1 MNSTPW
7 FPAPN
12 DARCH
17 LRAPRCRGCSLVS
30 NLGARIVTA
39 ALLGGAVVYGTLH
52 LPLALMGGAFSLIL
66 FGAALEWAALAG
78 FRAPAARLGYA
89 LMTVGLALTGVFTLR
104 GTGPPLSGLLVAGC
118 LWWCVAT
125 AWIVQYQHCE
135 APKLRQRAPLAV
147 MGWLALVP
155 ALLALLTLLER
166 GPPLLLALF
175 ALVWGADVFAYFG
188 GKTLGKRRL
197 ASRVSPGKTWEGFL
211 SALLGTQLLAFT
223 GAGLLPSQPMSA
235 VLALAALTV
244 LASVVGDLTESL
256 LKRLRGVKDSGSLL
270 PGHGGLLD
278 RIDSLLA
285 AAPVFTL
292 GLILME
298 QP

>member
-1 MNSTPW
+1 
-7 FPAPN
+7 
-12 DARCH
+12 
-17 LRAPRCRGCSLVS
+17 VS
-30 NLGARIVTA
+30 NLVARIVTA
-39 ALLGGAVVYGTLH
+39 VLLGGAVVYGTLH
-52 LPLALMGGAFSLIL
+52 LPLMVMGGVFSLIL

-78 FRAPAARLGYA
+78 FRSPAARLGYA
-89 LMTVGLALTGVFTLR
+89 FLTVGLALTGVFTLR
-104 GTGPPLSGLLVAGC
+104 GTGLPLSGLLVAGC
-118 LWWCVAT
+118 LWWCVASV
-125 AWIVQYQHCE
+125 WIVHYQLRE
-135 APKLRQRAPLAV
+135 SPKPGDRMPLAV
-147 MGWLALVP
+147 MGWFALVP
-155 ALLALLTLLER
+155 ALVALLTLLER

-188 GKTLGKRRL
+188 GKTFGKRRL
-197 ASRVSPGKTWEGFL
+197 ASRVSPGKTWEGLL
-211 SALLGTQLLAFT
+211 SAMLGTQLLAFA
-223 GAGLLPSQPMSA
+223 GAGLLASQPVSA
-235 VLALAALTV
+235 VLVLAAVTL

-256 LKRLRGVKDSGSLL
+256 LKRLRGVKDSGALL